1 MYTYN
6 KEDRNSTHRWT
17 LHEQTELFTVS
28 ELHGKIS
35 SSEEKDLNVY
45 CLQFFEPGYLKVVCF
60 TDIASTILSEQ
71 W

>member
-1 MYTYN
+1 M
-6 KEDRNSTHRWT
+6 
-17 LHEQTELFTVS
+17 S